1 MINIQG
7 WTQFELEW
15 KKLRQRFDTIVL
27 KNTPIQCF
35 RLLQWTGF
43 FLMFFPTC
51 HMLKSMVKLY
61 KNDLKGNK
69 NLLWVS
75 GSFQLLRVQVTKGKI
90 TVHVW
95 RKFGRNQLNF
105 WFELAWGSS
114 LRGFVLCHNLLKES
128 MLSNATKKML
138 VL

>member
-1 MINIQG
+1 M
-7 WTQFELEW
+7 
-15 KKLRQRFDTIVL
+15 DTIWIGV
-27 KNTPIQCF
+27 KNVKTKIWHACF
-35 RLLQWTGF
+35 EQKILFNVSDF
-43 FLMFFPTC
+43 FSGLVFFWCFSQLSC

-61 KNDLKGNK
+61 KNDLKGNR

-75 GSFQLLRVQVTKGKI
+75 GRFQLLRVQVTKGKI

-128 MLSNATKKML
+128 VLSNATKKML